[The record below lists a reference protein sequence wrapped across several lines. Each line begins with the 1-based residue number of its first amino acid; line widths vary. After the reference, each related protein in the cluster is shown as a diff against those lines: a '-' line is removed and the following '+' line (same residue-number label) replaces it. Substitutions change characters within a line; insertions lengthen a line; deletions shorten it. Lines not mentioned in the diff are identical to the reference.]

1 MGMKLIE
8 AMNTL
13 KLTDKKLR
21 QRTEF
26 ISKYAARP
34 TIREDAFDA
43 KNPQNGETKKVGEA
57 KQAAD
62 DLIKQ
67 HAKLKRDID
76 YTNLVTLV
84 EVAGK
89 KYSIHELIL
98 QKRLLCKLKRNI
110 LNAMN
115 DSTAQMEISQIRMR
129 GDKEAKLNVQVY
141 YNYDLQ
147 KKEEE
152 MDDLNTLESNIDS
165 ALQIANAKIELV
177 ECPDSKK

>member
-177 ECPDSKK
+177 ECPDGKK

>member
-1 MGMKLIE
+1 MKLIE

-21 QRTEF
+21 QKTEF
-26 ISKYAARP
+26 LQKYAARP
-34 TIREDAFDA
+34 TFKDDVFNP
-43 KNPQNGETKKVGEA
+43 KNPAEGEMKKVGEA

-76 YTNLVTLV
+76 YTNLVTYV
-84 EVAGK
+84 EVVGK
-89 KYSIHELIL
+89 RYAIHELIL
-98 QKRLLCKLKRNI
+98 QKRLLCKLKRNVLSS
-110 LNAMN
+110 LNDN
-115 DSTAQMEISQIRMR
+115 VAQMEVNQLRMR
-129 GDKEAKLNVQVY
+129 GDKESKVNVQVF
-141 YNYDLQ
+141 YNYDIQ

-152 MDDLNTLESNIDS
+152 LDDLNELESNIDS

-177 ECPDSKK
+177 ECPDGKK